1 MVWVVVVV
9 VVAGHRCWVLGWH
22 PFGHPRWSRSRSRT
36 RLDVVVWKMLLLLL
50 CGLHYLQVGQMLLE
64 WMMMMMLLL
73 H

>member
-36 RLDVVVWKMLLLLL
+36 RLDVVVWKMLLLL
-50 CGLHYLQVGQMLLE
+50 CGLYYLQVGQMLLE